1 MSKQNEREN
10 HKISTHTAALLL
22 LIASADE
29 SIENSESYIINDIIT
44 DFFKLNKEMT
54 ELVIQDAKQIIQKS
68 TDIYHIANYLNS
80 VFDREDKVDL
90 LYCIFEVAFADK
102 EFHYMERHMINQI
115 MNIMNIDKTE
125 IIKAKRDL
133 NDLLL

>member
-1 MSKQNEREN
+1 MSKQNETEN
-10 HKISTHTAALLL
+10 YRISTHTAALLL

-29 SIENSESYIINDIIT
+29 SIEETEKNIINDIIA
-44 DFFKLNKEMT
+44 DFFKLDEET
-54 ELVIQDAKQIIQKS
+54 TQDVIKDANLIIEES

-80 VFDREDKVDL
+80 VFNRNDKVNL
-90 LYCIFEVAFADK
+90 LYCIIEVAFYDK
-102 EFHYMERHMINQI
+102 EFHYLERHMINKI
-115 MNIMNIDKTE
+115 MNVMNINKAE

>member
-1 MSKQNEREN
+1 MSKQNEIEK
-10 HKISTHTAALLL
+10 HKIATNTAALLL

-29 SIENSESYIINDIIT
+29 SIDNSEIHIINDIIT
-44 DFFKLNKEMT
+44 DFFKSDKNT
-54 ELVIQDAKQIIQKS
+54 TQVIIKDAKILIQES

-102 EFHYMERHMINQI
+102 DFHYMERHMINQI
-115 MNIMNIDKTE
+115 INIMNIDKTE
-125 IIKAKRDL
+125 IIKAKKNLR
-133 NDLLL
+133 DLLL

>member
-1 MSKQNEREN
+1 MSKQNEIEN

-29 SIENSESYIINDIIT
+29 SIEDSESHIINDIIS

-54 ELVIQDAKQIIQKS
+54 RLVIKDAKQIIKES

-125 IIKAKRDL
+125 IIKAKKDL